1 MSIARRGRA
10 AGLAVLSAVLGSLA
24 GCSPSQGNDT
34 EALAAIAEFNRQY
47 LAAINGADID
57 ALADLTTDDHMMI
70 MSGGEPLAGKQAL
83 VDAMTA
89 AFERLEFDESWTPE
103 ETVVSGDL
111 AYQRGSFVIDATPK
125 TGGAS
130 TRTTGNFM
138 RIYRRQPDG
147 AWLMVRD
154 KFNSNKPRRRST
166 PCEAWPFSSPRHW
179 YRCRRS
185 SARSRAAKPRSR
197 RTRFRTRSRSAD
209 SESESSIS
217 SVCPTA
223 AALFPRGP
231 M

>member
-1 MSIARRGRA
+1 MSIRMRHPMRA
-10 AGLAVLSAVLGSLA
+10 LVAATAGIVVGLAACTSSTGTSNGDA
-24 GCSPSQGNDT
+24 
-34 EALAAIAEFNRQY
+34 EAAIAEFNRQY

-111 AYQRGSFVIDATPK
+111 AYQRGSFVVDATPK
-125 TGGAS
+125 AGGAS

-154 KFNSNKPRRRST
+154 MFNS
-166 PCEAWPFSSPRHW
+166 
-179 YRCRRS
+179 
-185 SARSRAAKPRSR
+185 
-197 RTRFRTRSRSAD
+197 D
-209 SESESSIS
+209 
-217 SVCPTA
+217 
-223 AALFPRGP
+223 
-231 M
+231 